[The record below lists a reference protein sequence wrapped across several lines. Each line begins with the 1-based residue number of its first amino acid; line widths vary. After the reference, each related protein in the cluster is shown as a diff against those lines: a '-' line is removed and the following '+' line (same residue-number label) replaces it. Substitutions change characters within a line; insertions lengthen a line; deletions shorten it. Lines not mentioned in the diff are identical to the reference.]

1 MHKRAAALLLAWLLV
16 LCAAAAT
23 AQTAQTVSLSGTMG
37 TRALLVIDGQA
48 QMLAPG
54 QEHKGVKLIS
64 VQGDQAEVERTG
76 KKLQL
81 RVGAAPVSVGRA
93 AVQGGSEIV
102 LHASGGGHF
111 MAHGSINQRATRFM
125 VDTGATTVAISQAE
139 ADRLGLDWKK
149 GDRGAANTAN
159 GTVPAFRVQLSAVRV
174 GDVEVFNVEAVVL
187 PANMPFIL
195 LGNSFLAR
203 FQMRRDSDV
212 MRLELKR

>member
-1 MHKRAAALLLAWLLV
+1 MQARAAILPLVLLA
-16 LCAAAAT
+16 AAVG
-23 AQTAQTVSLSGTMG
+23 AQTAQTLQTVVLSGTMG
-37 TRALLVIDGQA
+37 TRALLIIDGQA
-48 QMLAPG
+48 QMLAAG

-64 VQGDQAEVERTG
+64 VQGDQAEVERAG

-81 RVGAAPVSVGRA
+81 RVGAAPVNVGGA

-111 MAHGSINQRATRFM
+111 MAQGSINQRATRFM
-125 VDTGATTVAISQAE
+125 VDTGATTVAISQTE

-159 GTVPAFRVQLSAVRV
+159 GTVPAFRVQLNALRV

-195 LGNSFLAR
+195 LGNSFLSR
-203 FQMRRDSDV
+203 FQMRRDNDV